1 MDTIQLTEIFR
12 DAILT
17 GFKVATPIL
26 LVSILVGLF
35 ISIIQAATSIN
46 EQTMTFVP
54 KLIIVDEKGNHVE
67 TTNRTKHPVFERF
80 KKAELLGYDLYERDM
95 PLTNPATIAD
105 KLEAAFVK
113 SEFAH
118 K

>member
-1 MDTIQLTEIFR
+1 MDTMQLTEIFR
-12 DAILT
+12 DAVLT

-54 KLIIVDEKGNHVE
+54 KLIVIALVLIIFGGWMLQQMVDLV
-67 TTNRTKHPVFERF
+67 NRIFEF
-80 KKAELLGYDLYERDM
+80 
-95 PLTNPATIAD
+95 IA
-105 KLEAAFVK
+105 V
-113 SEFAH
+113 SI
-118 K
+118 

>member
-1 MDTIQLTEIFR
+1 MNTLQLTEIFR

-17 GFKVATPIL
+17 GFKVAAPIL

-54 KLIIVDEKGNHVE
+54 KLIVIALILILCGGWMLQQMVDLV
-67 TTNRTKHPVFERF
+67 NRIFEF
-80 KKAELLGYDLYERDM
+80 IG
-95 PLTNPATIAD
+95 TSI
-105 KLEAAFVK
+105 
-113 SEFAH
+113 
-118 K
+118 

>member
-1 MDTIQLTEIFR
+1 M
-12 DAILT
+12 T

-54 KLIIVDEKGNHVE
+54 KLIIIALVLIVCGGWMLQQMVDLV
-67 TTNRTKHPVFERF
+67 NRIFEF
-80 KKAELLGYDLYERDM
+80 IG
-95 PLTNPATIAD
+95 TSI
-105 KLEAAFVK
+105 
-113 SEFAH
+113 
-118 K
+118 